1 MTPSST
7 SSLSASPR
15 RLNLTALA
23 LLVAGIAIGTGL
35 GVGLP
40 QLTARFSGTAG
51 AATVVAGGGTAS
63 SATAS
68 AGERKVLYWYDP
80 MVPTQRFDKP
90 GKSPFMDM
98 QLVPRYADEAGA
110 AGAGGADEGPALAVP
125 TAARQAL
132 GLRLATVTKR
142 ALASEVLAV
151 GSVSLNERDI
161 AIVQAR
167 SGGFVEKV
175 YARAPGDLIAA
186 GAPLVDLL
194 TPEWLA
200 AQQEFLAVRATG
212 DAALTKAARQRM
224 VLLGMPAALI
234 DKVEASG
241 AAQAVQTLTAP
252 SGGVIAE
259 LMVRAGMTVGA
270 GMTLARINGLGTVW
284 LEAAVPEAQAAT
296 VKPGQLV
303 EASFPA
309 LPGEKVKGLV
319 AAILPEG
326 NRETRTLRVRIE
338 LPNPGGRLKAGL
350 FAQVALRGA
359 ATAPGA
365 GQLVV
370 PAEAVIRT
378 GKRALVYIAEP
389 QGRFRPVEVEV
400 GEQVDEFLTVRSGL
414 AEGQQ
419 VVASGQFLLD
429 SEASLQGVMAR
440 SQPVGSTLPAALGS
454 VPAAHAPASS
464 APMPAGAATATAPD
478 YGTQG
483 VITAIEADSVTLEHQ
498 PVPALKW
505 PAMEMPFKLADQ
517 KLVKGL
523 KPGQAVDFRFIQK
536 GDDWQITRITPR
548 AADNKP
554 KAGADPHAGHALPGG
569 ASK

>member
-1 MTPSST
+1 
-7 SSLSASPR
+7 
-15 RLNLTALA
+15 
-23 LLVAGIAIGTGL
+23 
-35 GVGLP
+35 
-40 QLTARFSGTAG
+40 
-51 AATVVAGGGTAS
+51 
-63 SATAS
+63 
-68 AGERKVLYWYDP
+68 
-80 MVPTQRFDKP
+80 
-90 GKSPFMDM
+90 M
-98 QLVPRYADEAGA
+98 QLVPRYADESG
-110 AGAGGADEGPALAVP
+110 AGAGTTDQGPALAVP

-142 ALASEVLAV
+142 ALGNEVIAV

-161 AIVQAR
+161 SIVQAR

-175 YARAPGDLIAA
+175 YARAPGDVIAA

-200 AQQEFLAVRATG
+200 AQQEFLAVRSTG
-212 DAALTKAARQRM
+212 DAALTQAARQRM
-224 VLLGMPAALI
+224 LLLGMPAALI
-234 DKVEASG
+234 DKVESSG
-241 AAQAVQTLTAP
+241 TAQAVQTLTAP

-296 VKPGQLV
+296 VKPGQQV
-303 EASFPA
+303 EATFPA
-309 LPGEKVKGLV
+309 LPGEKVKGRV
-319 AAILPEG
+319 AAILPEA
-326 NRETRTLRVRIE
+326 NRDTRTLRVRIE

-359 ATAPGA
+359 ARD

-378 GKRALVYIAEP
+378 GRRALVYIAEP

-400 GEQVDEFLTVRSGL
+400 GEQVDEFITVRSGL

-440 SQPVGSTLPAALGS
+440 SQPVGSTLPAALGGAAVVGAAAS
-454 VPAAHAPASS
+454 TGAAPPPAA
-464 APMPAGAATATAPD
+464 APD

-483 VITAIEADSVTLEHQ
+483 VVLEIEADSITLDHQ

-505 PAMEMPFKLADQ
+505 PGMEMPFKLADK

-523 KPGQAVDFRFIQK
+523 KPGQTVDFRFVQK
-536 GDDWQITRITPR
+536 GDDWMITRITPR
-548 AADNKP
+548 TTPAPAPAAKP
-554 KAGADPHAGHALPGG
+554 AASPKPTAPPADPHAGHAGHVMPGT
-569 ASK
+569 SK